1 VVFLVLQLYVLQ
13 SFMRKGVFK
22 VPSLERTE
30 DNFERTFQSNH
41 LGHFALTALLFPML
55 SKSEA
60 RVVNVSSGAH
70 WIARRGIDMEN
81 LNGEK
86 SYDPW
91 KSYGASKLANILF
104 TRELQRRVQDSS
116 GGYSNFK
123 AFSLTP
129 GLTRTDI
136 FRYFSKENNY
146 VSMMDERHRAKR
158 SGSLITF
165 VSSLIWSY
173 FSISVERGATTQIW
187 LASGKGDDLLHGGEY
202 LYNCKVG
209 RTASAGMSEQLA
221 KQLWQIS
228 EKISGVVF
236 NV

>member
-1 VVFLVLQLYVLQ
+1 M
-13 SFMRKGVFK
+13 SFNYRFSTCYKKGVFK

-41 LGHFALTALLFPML
+41 LGHFTLTALLFPML
-55 SKSEA
+55 SKNEA
-60 RVVNVSSGAH
+60 RVINVSSGAH
-70 WIARRGIDMEN
+70 WISRRGLDLEN

-104 TRELQRRVQDSS
+104 TRELQRRVHDSS
-116 GGYSNFK
+116 GEYQNLK

-136 FRYFSKENNY
+136 FRYFSKEDSFE
-146 VSMMDERHRAKR
+146 SMMDTRQKPKC
-158 SGSLITF
+158 SCSLITF
-165 VSSLIWSY
+165 VPSLIWSLL
-173 FSISVERGATTQIW
+173 SISVERGATTQIW
-187 LASGKGDDLLHGGEY
+187 LASGKGDDCLRGGEY
-202 LYNCKVG
+202 LYNCKVA
-209 RTASAGMSEQLA
+209 RTASAGMDEQKA
-221 KQLWQIS
+221 KQLWKIS
-228 EKISGVVF
+228 EKMSGVVF